1 MFSRTQNAREPGW
14 GESVARADAARKAR
28 WSAYVKS
35 KLAEAGTTPAE
46 LSRLTGIANKTIYNW
61 TLSDG
66 VASAENCLILAAAFD
81 VSAFEVLEAAG
92 YEILAK
98 AMAGKELRLVG
109 APAVAPDPGIVKIM
123 SRDDIPEDVK
133 ATLIQWWIRRRAEDE
148 ERRLADADQL
158 IELQTD
164 RNTA

>member
-1 MFSRTQNAREPGW
+1 
-14 GESVARADAARKAR
+14 VARADAARKAK
-28 WSAYVKS
+28 WSAYIKGR
-35 KLAEAGTTPAE
+35 LDEAGMTPAE
-46 LSRLTGIANKTIYNW
+46 LARRTGILNKTIYNW
-61 TLSDG
+61 TLGDS
-66 VASAENCLILAAAFD
+66 VASAENCLILAAAFG

-92 YEILAK
+92 YDVLAN
-98 AMAGKELRLVG
+98 AMAGKELRLVETPS
-109 APAVAPDPGIVKIM
+109 APPDPGIVKIM

>member
-1 MFSRTQNAREPGW
+1 M
-14 GESVARADAARKAR
+14 ARADAARKAK
-28 WSAYVKS
+28 WSAYIKGR
-35 KLAEAGTTPAE
+35 LDEAGMTPAE
-46 LSRLTGIANKTIYNW
+46 LARRTGILNKTIYNW
-61 TLSDG
+61 TLGDS
-66 VASAENCLILAAAFD
+66 VASAENCLILAAAFG

-92 YEILAK
+92 YDVLAN
-98 AMAGKELRLVG
+98 AMAGKELRLVETPS
-109 APAVAPDPGIVKIM
+109 APPDPGIVKIM